1 MTRPLRTSR
10 LDPDEQGSRRTLLGA
25 LRDVIAAL
33 DRRRPRHDGKGERA
47 IVRDAASLRR
57 VAVARVEALER
68 EESSGLR
75 AGRNATA

>member
-1 MTRPLRTSR
+1 MPPLA
-10 LDPDEQGSRRTLLGA
+10 PDEPRSRRTLIGA

-33 DRRRPRHDGKGERA
+33 DGRRPQHDGEGERA

-68 EESSGLR
+68 EESSAFRGDQ
-75 AGRNATA
+75 GATA

>member
-33 DRRRPRHDGKGERA
+33 DRRRPRHDGKGEHA

>member
-1 MTRPLRTSR
+1 MNRWPPLSS
-10 LDPDEQGSRRTLLGA
+10 LDPDEGGARRTLLGA

-33 DRRRPRHDGKGERA
+33 DRRGPQPDSEGERA

-68 EESSGLR
+68 DESSGLSDDR
-75 AGRNATA
+75 SATA